1 MSAFQACGET
11 AESEERASVGRVRRA
26 ILRKANGECRRA
38 EWWTESVNPERAQ
51 YGSV

>member
-1 MSAFQACGET
+1 MGDYLENIFSMSAFQACGET

-38 EWWTESVNPERAQ
+38 E
-51 YGSV
+51 